1 MTGIPAH
8 LVEQAKAGD
17 ARALEA
23 FVRATQDNVHHL
35 AVRMLADPQAAQ
47 DATQEILIRIITKL
61 STFQGDSKI
70 ETWTYKVA
78 VNYLLTAR
86 KVIARDPGLSF
97 QLFSD
102 DLLNG
107 LADENNAAPEDHIM
121 LNEMRIRCTMAM
133 LLCLD
138 REHRAAYVLGDV
150 LEMDHSEA
158 ADILGITSANYRKRL
173 SRARGD
179 VKDFT
184 AASCG
189 LANKSAAC
197 SCPKRLPAAQAIGRI
212 GTAPSH
218 DFHGAPAYATVRAEA
233 QELEANL
240 VAAKLQRSTGPLLPV
255 KDFAQ
260 EVLSL
265 VSPPDI

>member
-17 ARALEA
+17 ALALEA
-23 FVRATQDNVHHL
+23 FVRATQNKVHRL
-35 AVRMLADPQAAQ
+35 AVRMLADPQIAQ

-107 LADENNAAPEDHIM
+107 LVDENNAAPEDHIM

-150 LEMDHSEA
+150 LEMDHREA
-158 ADILGITSANYRKRL
+158 ADIMGITSANYRKRL

-179 VKDFT
+179 VKT
-184 AASCG
+184 
-189 LANKSAAC
+189 L
-197 SCPKRLPAAQAIGRI
+197 RQPAV
-212 GTAPSH
+212 
-218 DFHGAPAYATVRAEA
+218 D
-233 QELEANL
+233 
-240 VAAKLQRSTGPLLPV
+240 
-255 KDFAQ
+255 
-260 EVLSL
+260 
-265 VSPPDI
+265 